1 MLVAIYNR
9 NFTIENVSAIKVLFE
24 ELKKVEA
31 EIILFAQLVDKFRTV
46 IDLPPRYRTFDAQQP
61 LPPETDVLISLGG
74 DGTILDAVTY
84 VVQHNIPILGINLGR
99 LGFLANVSAQE
110 VPMAVECLISEAYTK
125 DVRTLL
131 HLDSNKPLF
140 ETANFAINDFTIQRK
155 DSSQLIKI
163 HTYLNGE
170 FICTYWADGLIVST
184 PTGST
189 GYSLSCGG
197 PVLVPQATSF
207 VVTPVAPH
215 NLNVRSLVVPDS
227 SIISFEIEGRAK
239 EYLCT
244 LDARASAIDTT
255 YSIAISKSKYTV
267 SLLRMEGHNFPNTI
281 RQKLLWGVDR
291 RN

>member
-9 NFTIENVSAIKVLFE
+9 NFSVENVPAIQTLFDELRKIDADVIVHSAL
-24 ELKKVEA
+24 VE
-31 EIILFAQLVDKFRTV
+31 KFRTV
-46 IDLPPRYRTFDAQQP
+46 IEMPARYQVFDAQQK
-61 LPPETDVLISLGG
+61 LPAETDVLISLGG
-74 DGTILDAVTY
+74 DGTILDAVTH
-84 VVQHNIPILGINLGR
+84 VVHHNIPILGINLGR
-99 LGFLANVSAQE
+99 LGFLANVSANE
-110 VPMAVECLISEAYTK
+110 IAEAVASLVNEAYTK

-131 HLDSNKPLF
+131 QLHCKKELF
-140 ETANFAINDFTIQRK
+140 DEAPFAINDFTIQRK

-170 FICTYWADGLIVST
+170 FMCTYWSDGLIVST

-197 PVLVPQATSF
+197 PVLMPQATSF

-215 NLNVRSLVVPDS
+215 NLNVRPLVVPDS

-239 EYLCT
+239 DYLCT
-244 LDARASAIDTT
+244 LDARAAVIDTT
-255 YSIAISKSKYTV
+255 FSIAISKSNYTV
-267 SLLRMEGHNFPNTI
+267 SLLRLEGHNFPNTI